1 MAHNLRFSGKKKYGK
16 IVRLVFHYLW
26 SGGLDMRLRMLGA
39 LFFVVLSICLNM
51 SIPLI
56 FEHII
61 NKLSSCMATPSGL
74 VRLLLIVYG
83 VTWICSKITAQ
94 LREVVLARVIGRGVR
109 MLSIAVFDHLHR
121 LSLRFHLERKTGAI
135 AAIIS
140 RLQRAFPDIF
150 MEIFIFLMPPLI
162 EIVIAVGVLW
172 HLYSFTYGALLFVIL
187 GFYVLF
193 SVVGIEWSSKALIAS
208 IQQEEKVASRM
219 VDSLLNFETVKYFNN
234 QQFEHDECNRALIDF
249 EDALTKKEVRAEM
262 VHMGQAV
269 IMGLGLLAF
278 TWISGSAVLNGQIKT
293 GDFVLINSYLLQFIY
308 PLSYFGIILRHIRR
322 GFSDL
327 ESALHLLEMKPD
339 IVDRPG
345 AQSFKAKSI
354 DITFDNVVFGYGPQR
369 AILKGI
375 SFKIPAGKTVAIVGS
390 TGSGKST
397 ITRLL
402 MRFYDVTAGRILI
415 NDIDIRDITQESLR
429 DLIGVVPQDTVLF
442 NNTLYYNIAYGKPQA
457 PAAQVEQAIQ
467 LAHLDKLIFA
477 LPEGIS
483 TMVGERGLKLSG
495 GEKQRVSIA
504 RVLVKAPQMYI
515 FDEATS
521 ALDTRTERE
530 IQKNIEDISKGSTT
544 LIIAHRLS
552 TVVNADQIVVLQEGV
567 VAEQGT
573 HPELL
578 AKQGIYKRLW
588 DQQAYESA

>member
-1 MAHNLRFSGKKKYGK
+1 MALNLRLSGKKKYGK
-16 IVRLVFHYLW
+16 IIRLVFHYLW
-26 SGGLDMRLRMLGA
+26 VDDFNMRFRMAGA

-61 NKLSSCMATPSGL
+61 NKLSTCMVIPSGL
-74 VRLLLIVYG
+74 VQLLLIVYG
-83 VTWICSKITAQ
+83 VTWICSKITLQ
-94 LREVVLARVIGRGVR
+94 LREIVLARVIGRGVR
-109 MLSIAVFDHLHR
+109 MLSIAVFDHLHK

-150 MEIFIFLMPPLI
+150 MEIFIFLLPTII
-162 EIVIAVGVLW
+162 EIFIAIGVLW
-172 HLYSFTYGALLFVIL
+172 YLYSFTYGALLFIVL
-187 GFYVLF
+187 GLYILF
-193 SVVGIEWSSKALIAS
+193 SVVGIEWSSKALLVS
-208 IQQEEKVASRM
+208 IQKEEKVASRM

-234 QQFEHDECNRALIDF
+234 QKFEHNECNQALIEL
-249 EDALTKKEVRAEM
+249 EDAITKKEIRSEM
-262 VHMGQAV
+262 VHMGQGV

-278 TWISGSAVLNGQIKT
+278 TLISGSAVLKGQMKT

-308 PLSYFGIILRHIRR
+308 PLSFFGIILRHIRR
-322 GFSDL
+322 GFGDI
-327 ESALHLLEMKPD
+327 ENALHLLEMKPD
-339 IVDRPG
+339 IVDRPN
-345 AQSFKAKSI
+345 AQTLKPESVE
-354 DITFDNVVFGYGPQR
+354 ITFDNVVFGYGPQR
-369 AILKGI
+369 SILKGI
-375 SFKIPAGKTVAIVGS
+375 SFKVPAGKTVAIVGS

-402 MRFYDVTAGRILI
+402 LRFYDVTDGRILI
-415 NDIDIRDITQESLR
+415 NGIDIRDITQESLR
-429 DLIGVVPQDTVLF
+429 ALIGVVPQDTVLF
-442 NNTLYYNIAYGKPQA
+442 NNTLYYNISYGNPQA
-457 PAAQVEQAIQ
+457 SAAEVERAIELAQ
-467 LAHLDKLIFA
+467 LHKLVFA

-483 TMVGERGLKLSG
+483 TVVGERGLKLSG

-504 RVLVKAPQMYI
+504 RVLVKAPKMYV

-530 IQKNIEDISKGSTT
+530 IQKNIEEISKGSTT

-552 TVVNADQIVVLQEGV
+552 TVVNADQIVVLQDGS

-573 HPELL
+573 HAELL

-588 DQQAYESA
+588 DQQAYESE